1 MNIPNIPY
9 LYIIPIMD
17 LSLSLGI
24 YIYIYNTI
32 PIDPMGQ
39 IFGTFFC

>member
-9 LYIIPIMD
+9 LYIIPNMD
-17 LSLSLGI
+17 LYI
-24 YIYIYNTI
+24 YIYEYIYIYNTI

-39 IFGTFFC
+39 ILEHFF